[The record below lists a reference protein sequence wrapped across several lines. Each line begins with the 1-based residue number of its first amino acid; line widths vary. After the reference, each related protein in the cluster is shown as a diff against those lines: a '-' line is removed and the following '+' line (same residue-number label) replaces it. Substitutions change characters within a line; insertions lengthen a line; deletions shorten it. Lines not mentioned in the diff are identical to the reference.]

1 MGPMSPEHIAAVG
14 MSFLLFLHDPAG
26 SCHGVLQEIF
36 YCLDG
41 ESSQYLLLAWTG
53 MKPVLTT
60 RLDTDARSEITHGV
74 LRPLSLHSLMNGSFS
89 PPLFR
94 LPGFPSRS
102 SSAVDEPVLSLATLA
117 VLSFLDL
124 LQMILCNWATMR
136 LSSSTSTIPPA
147 PTHRRLRDALPR
159 IPHRQHCAD
168 ANAPWRSR
176 RTCLY
181 AKPPFHPTA
190 PSMAIPRFSSCAS
203 LLGAD
208 THPNYVFTPWRSRL
222 AGLHLIPT
230 GPPPSMRVFV
240 SLICIIT
247 CIYHPRRRHLH
258 PLPLLCISILPLA
271 HYMLYPPPRRNH
283 PTDYSAVSSSSSIF
297 LVSLALLSHLS
308 LGFRFFLA
316 RFRTS
321 YSGDRPVLFVLFL
334 LALLGPRASLSYS
347 AMLLGLLWRRTFSS
361 IKLSFTS
368 SHANASSSMPML
380 PISFSRAFLT
390 ATIRIYRTRP
400 ANQAFL
406 CAMLDRMSNHESLSM
421 PKL

>member
-1 MGPMSPEHIAAVG
+1 MIPLAHVMV
-14 MSFLLFLHDPAG
+14 SFRKI
-26 SCHGVLQEIF
+26 S

-53 MKPVLTT
+53 MKPVLMT
-60 RLDTDARSEITHGV
+60 RLDTDARSEITHGPPPTV
-74 LRPLSLHSLMNGSFS
+74 ITLAYEWLFLS
-89 PPLFR
+89 LFR
-94 LPGFPSRS
+94 LPAFPSRS

-124 LQMILCNWATMR
+124 LQMILYNWATMR

-159 IPHRQHCAD
+159 IP
-168 ANAPWRSR
+168 
-176 RTCLY
+176 RTGN
-181 AKPPFHPTA
+181 TA
-190 PSMAIPRFSSCAS
+190 PTPTLLGDLAAPVFMQTTLPSYRAGLRLPLLKSMAIPRFSSCAS

-208 THPNYVFTPWRSRL
+208 THPNYVFTPWRYRL

-247 CIYHPRRRHLH
+247 CVYHPRRRHLH

-283 PTDYSAVSSSSSIF
+283 PTDYAAVSSSSSLL

-334 LALLGPRASLSYS
+334 LALLGPRASLSCS
-347 AMLLGLLWRRTFSS
+347 AMLLGLLWRRTFSP

-406 CAMLDRMSNHESLSM
+406 CAMLDRMYTWIKS
-421 PKL
+421 

>member
-1 MGPMSPEHIAAVG
+1 MIPLAHVMV
-14 MSFLLFLHDPAG
+14 SFRK
-26 SCHGVLQEIF
+26 IF

-60 RLDTDARSEITHGV
+60 RLDTDARSEITHGPPPTV
-74 LRPLSLHSLMNGSFS
+74 ITLAYEWLFLS
-89 PPLFR
+89 LFR
-94 LPGFPSRS
+94 LPAFPSRS

-159 IPHRQHCAD
+159 IPRTG
-168 ANAPWRSR
+168 NTAP
-176 RTCLY
+176 T
-181 AKPPFHPTA
+181 PTLLGDLA
-190 PSMAIPRFSSCAS
+190 PPSMAIPRFSSCAS

-283 PTDYSAVSSSSSIF
+283 PTDYAAVSSSSSIF

-334 LALLGPRASLSYS
+334 LALLGPRASLSCS
-347 AMLLGLLWRRTFSS
+347 AMLLGLLWRRTFSP

-368 SHANASSSMPML
+368 SRANASSSMPML

-406 CAMLDRMSNHESLSM
+406 CAMLDRMYTWIKS
-421 PKL
+421 